1 MNDFE
6 ATEIVRTVSIDRRLK
21 NIVCGRRLL
30 ISRGHLGL
38 IVEIHDPDYPDY
50 GLMDLSWRDVMR
62 LRDWLNEICE

>member
-30 ISRGHLGL
+30 ISRGASRADCG
-38 IVEIHDPDYPDY
+38 DT
-50 GLMDLSWRDVMR
+50 
-62 LRDWLNEICE
+62 